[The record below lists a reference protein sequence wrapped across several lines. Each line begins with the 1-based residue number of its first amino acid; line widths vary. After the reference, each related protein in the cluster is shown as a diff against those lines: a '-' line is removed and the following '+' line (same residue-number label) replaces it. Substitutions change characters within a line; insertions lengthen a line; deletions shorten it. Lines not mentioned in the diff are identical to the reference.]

1 MRFNQVNLRLR
12 QTDTQNYP
20 PHGYNMVL
28 RFPVVQSLNHI
39 WLFAVPWTTAHQ
51 ASLSFTISWILLRL
65 LSIESVMPS
74 NHLILCHPLL
84 LLHPIF
90 PSIRVFS
97 NELALSIRWP
107 KYWSFRFTS
116 VLPLNIQDWFPLG
129 LTTLITLLSKG
140 FSRVFSNATVQKQHF
155 FNTQPYLWSNSNICT
170 RLVEKP

>member
-1 MRFNQVNLRLR
+1 MYIYLIANWRMYIPHSVN
-12 QTDTQNYP
+12 N
-20 PHGYNMVL
+20 
-28 RFPVVQSLNHI
+28 FSSVQSLSRVR
-39 WLFAVPWTTAHQ
+39 LFVTPWTAAHQ
-51 ASLSFTISWILLRL
+51 ASLSITNTQSLLRL

-129 LTTLITLLSKG
+129 LTSLITLLSKG